1 MSDHPYDALRE
12 EDLRRRRSVKWR
24 QYPADVLP
32 VWVAEMDY
40 PLADPVR
47 EVLLEM
53 VERGD
58 TGYVHPG
65 GVAEAYAAFAAQRYG
80 CEVDADGARVI
91 PDVMSGVHHV
101 LAVHTEPGATVVID
115 TPAYPPFFST
125 ITAAERRVVDVPLVR
140 DADGRFAHDLD
151 ALERAFAAGAAAYL
165 FCGPHNPTGRVWS
178 RAELET
184 LAELADRYA
193 VTVLADEV
201 HAPLTYAGQCHIP
214 FASLDSA
221 AARRSVSFVSASK
234 AWNLPGLKCALAVP
248 GGAPAAELLRALPE
262 ELALGAGILGAA
274 ANIAAFRD
282 GGPWLRD
289 TLDYLAGNRRAVI
302 ERLPALLAQA
312 HWSPPEATY
321 LAWLDLRALGWGDD
335 PASVLLEQGRVAL
348 YAGPEFGVPGRGFAR
363 LNLATSRALLGD
375 ALERMA
381 GAVDGQRPRPGGG

>member
-1 MSDHPYDALRE
+1 MSRHPYDSLRE

-47 EVLLEM
+47 EVLLDM
-53 VERGD
+53 VERSD

-80 CEVDADGARVI
+80 HEVDPGGARVI
-91 PDVMSGVHHV
+91 PDVMRGVHHV
-101 LAVHTEPGATVVID
+101 LVVGTEPGAAVVID

-125 ITAAERRVVDVPLVR
+125 ITAAERQVVDVPLVR
-140 DADGRFAHDLD
+140 DADGRFAHDLG

-165 FCGPHNPTGRVWS
+165 LCSPHNPTGRVWS
-178 RAELET
+178 IAELET
-184 LAELADRYA
+184 LADLADRYA

-201 HAPLTYAGQCHIP
+201 HAPLTYAGHAHVP
-214 FASLDSA
+214 FAALDSA

-248 GGAPAAELLRALPE
+248 GGAPAGQLLQALPE
-262 ELALGAGILGAA
+262 ELAFGAGILGAA
-274 ANIAAFRD
+274 ANVAAFRD
-282 GGPWLRD
+282 GSPWLRD
-289 TLDYLAGNRRAVI
+289 TLDYLEGNRRLVA
-302 ERLPALLAQA
+302 ERLPALLPQA
-312 HWSPPEATY
+312 RWSSPEATY
-321 LAWLDLRALGWGDD
+321 LAWLDLRAIGWGDD
-335 PASVLLEQGRVAL
+335 PTSVLLERGRVAL
-348 YAGPEFGVPGRGFAR
+348 YAGPEFGTPGRGFAR

-381 GAVDGQRPRPGGG
+381 GAVDGQRPSPGGG

>member
-1 MSDHPYDALRE
+1 MSEHPYDSLRE
-12 EDLRRRRSVKWR
+12 EDLRLRRSVKW
-24 QYPADVLP
+24 QQFPADVLP

-80 CEVDADGARVI
+80 QQVGPEGARVI
-91 PDVMSGVHHV
+91 PDVMRGVHHV
-101 LAVHTEPGATVVID
+101 LAVHTEPGAAVVID

-165 FCGPHNPTGRVWS
+165 FCSPHNPTGRVWS
-178 RAELET
+178 SAELET
-184 LAELADRYA
+184 LADLADRYA

-201 HAPLTYAGQCHIP
+201 HSPLTYAGHAHIP
-214 FASLDSA
+214 FASLDSD

-248 GGAPAAELLRALPE
+248 GGAPAAQLLEALPE
-262 ELALGAGILGAA
+262 ELAFGAGILGAA
-274 ANIAAFRD
+274 ANVAAFRD

-289 TLDYLAGNRRAVI
+289 TLDYLDGNRRALA
-302 ERLPALLAQA
+302 EQLPALLPQVR
-312 HWSPPEATY
+312 WSPPEATY
-321 LAWLDLRALGWGDD
+321 LAWLDLRPLGWGDD
-335 PASVLLEQGRVAL
+335 PASVLLERGRVAL

-363 LNLATSRALLGD
+363 LNLATSRALLGE

-381 GAVDGQRPRPGGG
+381 GAADGQMPRPGGG